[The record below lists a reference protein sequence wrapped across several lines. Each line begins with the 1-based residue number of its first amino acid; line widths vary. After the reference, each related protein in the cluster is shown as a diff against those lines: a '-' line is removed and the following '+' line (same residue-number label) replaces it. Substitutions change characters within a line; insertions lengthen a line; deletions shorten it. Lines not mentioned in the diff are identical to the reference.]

1 MRSATKKFRWLAVG
15 WGREGG
21 RGNGAAGGGGSVGTE
36 LTRTDS
42 DLLCHFLSSKAVLF
56 TATRTTTYFDR

>member
-15 WGREGG
+15 RGGEWGGEGG
-21 RGNGAAGGGGSVGTE
+21 GEGGLGGGGVE